1 MQIDY
6 TSQSVSHV
14 DEPASYWQ
22 ETATHPT
29 LADDLP
35 PMVEVAI
42 IGGGILGTA
51 ISYWLARAGIAP
63 LVLERT
69 RLASEASGRNGGFVS
84 IGPAES
90 YPSAIARLG
99 HETAHAVLALTRENH
114 SLLGRI
120 LEEENIACEYREAGS
135 LSLAFE
141 ANHLQALTQ
150 EVTALRID
158 GVAARMLDRIQVQ
171 EFVRTSLGPEIIG
184 GRFMPEERVIHPI
197 QLVHGLA
204 HAAQR
209 NGARFCAA
217 KVLRLT
223 QQGERMIVHTTSG
236 SLQARLV
243 IVAVNAWIGELL
255 PALAPVITPIRGQV
269 LAFAPIPSIFTTGMS
284 TETTPIGAYWHQRGD
299 GTIVLGGCRAAAPN
313 GDIGVRMNQP
323 TAEVQMALDQ
333 VFPQLFPELRDL
345 QVTHRWAGIMAFTPD
360 HLPIVDRTPDMPA
373 VLVVGG
379 FSGHGMPFA
388 LRLGE
393 LLAEAL
399 TSEQWP
405 PALLLFRLN
414 RNTLMKP

>member
-51 ISYWLARAGIAP
+51 ISYWLARAGIAT

-69 RLASEASGRNGGFVS
+69 RLAYEASGRNGGFVS

-99 HETAHAVLALTRENH
+99 HETAHA
-114 SLLGRI
+114 
-120 LEEENIACEYREAGS
+120 
-135 LSLAFE
+135 
-141 ANHLQALTQ
+141 
-150 EVTALRID
+150 
-158 GVAARMLDRIQVQ
+158 
-171 EFVRTSLGPEIIG
+171 
-184 GRFMPEERVIHPI
+184 
-197 QLVHGLA
+197 
-204 HAAQR
+204 AQR
-209 NGARFCAA
+209 NGSRFCAA

-223 QQGERMIVHTTSG
+223 QRGEGMIVHTTSG

-284 TETTPIGAYWHQRGD
+284 TETTPIGAYG
-299 GTIVLGGCRAAAPN
+299 
-313 GDIGVRMNQP
+313 
-323 TAEVQMALDQ
+323 
-333 VFPQLFPELRDL
+333 
-345 QVTHRWAGIMAFTPD
+345 
-360 HLPIVDRTPDMPA
+360 
-373 VLVVGG
+373 
-379 FSGHGMPFA
+379 
-388 LRLGE
+388 
-393 LLAEAL
+393 
-399 TSEQWP
+399 TSEAMGP
-405 PALLLFRLN
+405 LC
-414 RNTLMKP
+414 